1 MVNPSPMFN
10 NMAIMNSNKMN
21 LNMNM
26 MNNGNM
32 NNMMMPM
39 NMNMMNNGNNMINM
53 NNMNINNINM
63 INNMNMNNENFIQMM
78 MMKNKQLMNNMN
90 NNMNNINNMQFNSQN
105 QMMQYQKNNNNK
117 KLNQIVGIE
126 SVIPIQTTSKDI
138 IDDKQ
143 YDIITQICVEA
154 IKDKKKDIASYCT
167 EKIMNKLKGQ
177 WFVLIHNSNE
187 DNFEFRFSKFQYK
200 KLLIFQYGEKIV
212 YVLPLK

>member
-1 MVNPSPMFN
+1 MPQMPNS
-10 NMAIMNSNKMN
+10 MANI
-21 LNMNM
+21 NMNGNM
-26 MNNGNM
+26 KMMNNVNMMNPMYMNNGNM
-32 NNMMMPM
+32 M
-39 NMNMMNNGNNMINM
+39 NMNM
-53 NNMNINNINM
+53 NNMNFMNNM
-63 INNMNMNNENFIQMM
+63 NNMNMQMMMM
-78 MMKNKQLMNNMN
+78 MMKNKQLMNNM
-90 NNMNNINNMQFNSQN
+90 QFNNQN
-105 QMMQYQKNNNNK
+105 QMIQYQKNNNK

>member
-1 MVNPSPMFN
+1 MMNQPQMPNS
-10 NMAIMNSNKMN
+10 MANI
-21 LNMNM
+21 NMNGNM
-26 MNNGNM
+26 KMMNNVNMMNPMYMNNGNM
-32 NNMMMPM
+32 M
-39 NMNMMNNGNNMINM
+39 NMNM
-53 NNMNINNINM
+53 NNMN
-63 INNMNMNNENFIQMM
+63 F
-78 MMKNKQLMNNMN
+78 MNNMN
-90 NNMNNINNMQFNSQN
+90 NMNNMNMQMMMMMMNNKQLMFNNQN
-105 QMMQYQKNNNNK
+105 QMIQYQKNNNK